1 MAQPESLGPDT
12 PAAVRPE
19 RPLGRGLEDVARV
32 FLTQEGAPPGADSSA
47 GRRVSRPTPRDDS
60 ASSALLLRPALRAG
74 REQVGRML
82 RDFEG
87 AIEEGLRV
95 IDEKVPSGPCGE
107 IDLLAVDRAGRLSIV
122 DFDPESSDALL
133 VRGLGHLDWVAANAP
148 NLRRMFRGQAINFSL
163 PPRLILL
170 APQLPARLTC
180 AARGLAPL
188 QVAWVRYHLAE
199 TPGGLGI
206 LFEAMP
212 LE

>member
-1 MAQPESLGPDT
+1 MAQPESPGPDT
-12 PAAVRPE
+12 PAALRPE

-32 FLTQEGAPPGADSSA
+32 FLTQEGAPQGAADLA
-47 GRRVSRPTPRDDS
+47 ARRVIRPPPRDDT
-60 ASSALLLRPALRAG
+60 ASSALLLRPAIRAG
-74 REQVGRML
+74 REQVSRTL

-95 IDEKVPSGPCGE
+95 IDEKLPCGPCGE
-107 IDLLAVDRAGRLSIV
+107 IDLLAVDRAARLSIV
-122 DFDPESSDALL
+122 DFDPDSSDGLL

-163 PPRLILL
+163 PPRLFLL
-170 APQLPARLTC
+170 APQFPARLTC

-188 QVAWVRYHLAE
+188 QIAWVRYHLAE

-206 LFEAMP
+206 LFEAIP